1 MANAPAAR
9 PGAPPRL
16 LGRYALFDEIASGGM
31 ATVHLGRLT
40 GAVGF
45 SRTVAIKRLHP
56 QFAKDPEFVSMFLD
70 EARLAGRIRH
80 PNAVSTLDVLSLE
93 NELFLVMEYVHG
105 ESLAKLA
112 RVAAS
117 KGQPVPAGIAAAVLS
132 NTLQGLHAAHEAKD
146 EHGVPLGI
154 VHRDVSPQNVLVGI
168 DGTARVLDFG
178 VAKAAGRLQT
188 TREGQVKGKL
198 AYMAPEQLSGGQVTR
213 QTDVYAAGVV
223 LWELLSG
230 RRLFEGDNEAMLLMR
245 VLEGRYPLLSQI
257 RPDLPAGIDQVIAG
271 ALAKEPAQRFQTA
284 RDLGVAI
291 ERCLGMS
298 SPTLVSDWVEQVCGV
313 EMARRTALVAAIE
326 SSSVAAIPA
335 MPFAR
340 DAAHTESP
348 ASQPHLGA
356 PASNPG
362 RPRDDLTSQVS
373 SISVAR
379 SATRRLEAPQRSQGA
394 MLLAI
399 GAGVFAAAAITA
411 VLALVV
417 LPRMNETSAGAATL
431 RLPAPMV
438 VQLEARE
445 SRDVPRAPEAPKP
458 VAAAPVA
465 PPSTPGRGDAQKPP
479 TPPTATNCSTPFV
492 IDPVTGRKKYKVEC
506 LH

>member
-1 MANAPAAR
+1 MAHAHPSQ
-9 PGAPPRL
+9 GGTPPRL

-112 RVAAS
+112 RVAAA
-117 KGQPVPAGIAAAVLS
+117 KGMPVPAGIAAAVLS

-154 VHRDVSPQNVLVGI
+154 VHRDVSPQNVLVGL

-198 AYMAPEQLSGGQVTR
+198 AYMAPEQLSGGHVTR

-245 VLEGRYPLLSQI
+245 VLEGRYPLVSQL
-257 RPDLPAGIDQVIAG
+257 RPDLAAGIDQVIAG
-271 ALAKEPAQRFQTA
+271 ALAKDPQHRFKTA
-284 RDLGVAI
+284 REFGVAV

-298 SPTLVSDWVEQVCGV
+298 SPTLVSEWVEHVCGA

-326 SSSVAAIPA
+326 SSSVTSAA
-335 MPFAR
+335 MPFGQHEPVAPPSSSHI
-340 DAAHTESP
+340 AA
-348 ASQPHLGA
+348 A

-379 SATRRLEAPQRSQGA
+379 SATRRPEAPQRSQGA
-394 MLLAI
+394 FALAV
-399 GAGVFAAAAITA
+399 GAGVFAAGAIAA
-411 VLALVV
+411 VLVLVV
-417 LPRMNETSAGAATL
+417 LPRMNDASTSSASLRVPTTL
-431 RLPAPMV
+431 E
-438 VQLEARE
+438 VQLEL
-445 SRDVPRAPEAPKP
+445 RDAPDLARAPDAVKPAAPLA
-458 VAAAPVA
+458 VAAAGVNKGGEA
-465 PPSTPGRGDAQKPP
+465 QRPSP
-479 TPPTATNCSTPFV
+479 PPTAANCSPPFV